1 MVEANCCVV
10 LECRHMEKGGL
21 GLQAQRTVLA
31 RDWEQRTE
39 AFFGAACSC
48 REYFYDILCKDIR
61 GVLISVLK
69 DTVCYSSKKNQ
80 NRMEDVMVLRRIL
93 LGIAPNMKNCTG
105 HSEAGV
111 GVLDHQVIIWP
122 TLKWS
127 QPPWTW
133 KVVEYMTS
141 QLQLAKCAPSLHH
154 FGLKMLE
161 DPTGFSEGRRLTYN
175 TALIISVCLM
185 AVYWLWTKPLQ
196 GSRSVVSPC
205 VFQVFL

>member
-21 GLQAQRTVLA
+21 GLQAQRAVLA

-93 LGIAPNMKNCTG
+93 LGIAPHMKNCTG

-127 QPPWTW
+127 AALDLKGCWIYDLAAPIGQVRTQP
-133 KVVEYMTS
+133 S
-141 QLQLAKCAPSLHH
+141 SLWA
-154 FGLKMLE
+154 E
-161 DPTGFSEGRRLTYN
+161 DAGGSYWVQWGQ
-175 TALIISVCLM
+175 ALDI
-185 AVYWLWTKPLQ
+185 
-196 GSRSVVSPC
+196 
-205 VFQVFL
+205 